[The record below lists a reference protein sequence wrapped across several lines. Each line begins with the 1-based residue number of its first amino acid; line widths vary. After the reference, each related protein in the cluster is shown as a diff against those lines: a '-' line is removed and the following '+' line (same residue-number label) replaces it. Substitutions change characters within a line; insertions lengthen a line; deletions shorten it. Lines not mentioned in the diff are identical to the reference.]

1 VNINT
6 GLNLRIHY
14 TAAATAAYSVQFGD
28 GCYFHPQAFY
38 QDFLPSVTP
47 PNLQNTGLQMIPLSP
62 NNYVVVPT
70 ASAIVPPTSASIT
83 LGAPTAGSSGAGNWD
98 DAYLV
103 QTLPFTF
110 PYAGGSTSVISI
122 GSNGYIFLNSESST
136 SFDVCGASYGSI
148 GTFRDHQGRIC
159 PYFHDLD
166 PTVGGGIFYEP
177 DPSATPTFVTITW
190 QNLQEFGVSTAV
202 NTFQLKLNNSGLVE
216 INYGVLAN
224 QSAGNDAIAGFTPG
238 NGARLPAPQN
248 LVATMPFQSG
258 DGSIPPVLGLSA
270 RPVLGQSTNLVT
282 TNITAGTLFV
292 FQVTGFGTIPA
303 GVNLAPIGMPG
314 CFQYVVPVT
323 SLVLPVIG
331 GQSSTSIFIPN
342 VPAFAGTVVSSQ
354 SAPLTAGLNAAGIL
368 ASNGVCMKIG
378 N

>member
-1 VNINT
+1 
-6 GLNLRIHY
+6 
-14 TAAATAAYSVQFGD
+14 AYSVQFGD

-38 QDFLPSVTP
+38 QDFLPSLAT
-47 PNLQNTGLQMIPLSP
+47 PNLANTGIQMIPLTP

-70 ASAIVPPTSASIT
+70 ASTIVPPTSTSIT
-83 LGAPTAGSSGAGNWD
+83 LSPPTAGSSGAGNWD

-103 QTLPFTF
+103 QALPFTF

-136 SFDVCGASYGSI
+136 SFDVSGASYGSI

-159 PYFHDLD
+159 PFFHDLD

-177 DPSATPTFVTITW
+177 DTSPTPSFVTITW
-190 QNLQEFGVSTAV
+190 QNLQEFGVSTAL
-202 NTFQLKLNNSGLVE
+202 NTFQLKLNSSGLVE
-216 INYGVLAN
+216 INYGALAN
-224 QSAGNDAIAGFTPG
+224 TSAGNDAIAGFTPG
-238 NGARLPAPQN
+238 NGARLPPPQN

-270 RPVLGQSTNLVT
+270 RPVLGTSTNLVT

-314 CFQYVVPVT
+314 CFQYVVPVS
-323 SLVLPVIG
+323 SLLLPVIG

-342 VPAFAGTVVSSQ
+342 VPSFAGTVVSSQ
-354 SAPLTAGLNAAGIL
+354 AAPLTAGLNAAGIL

-378 N
+378 L